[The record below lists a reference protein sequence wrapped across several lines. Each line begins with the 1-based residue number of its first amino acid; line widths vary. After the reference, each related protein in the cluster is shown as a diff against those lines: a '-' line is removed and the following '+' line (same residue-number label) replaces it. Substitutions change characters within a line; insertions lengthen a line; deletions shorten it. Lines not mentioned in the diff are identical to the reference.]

1 ANGSATWG
9 DFDNDGDLDIL
20 VTGQKKDTY
29 TPRTSAV
36 YRNDS
41 GEFTD
46 IGAGLEPNSG
56 KSLWGD
62 YDNDGDLDILTSG
75 DEHNG
80 AKTRV
85 YKNDAGTFTDIQAD
99 FIAIKDGTI
108 EWLDYD
114 NDGDLDIFE
123 TGGKAI
129 GYNSDTSITVMYKNV
144 AGTFTVDN
152 TLAFANVKYA
162 TTTWGD
168 FDDDGDLDLVMYG
181 LVTPT
186 TNYARMHMLYRNDS
200 TNPNTAPTVP
210 TNLSA
215 NATGN
220 SVVLSWNASTDTET
234 TDGRGLTYNIYM
246 GTTSGGVD
254 AVSPMADVSTGF
266 RKVVATGN
274 VDHNL
279 SWSFEGLKNGTHY
292 WSVQAIDPGFKGSA
306 FAAEGSFASVDD
318 APAVPLEFTAKSGN
332 SSVLLSWKPNTETD
346 LNFYQIFRN
355 SEDNSGTA
363 AIIDTAMAT
372 DSTYEDKGLVIGQTY
387 YYWLNASDN
396 NGNESGLTST
406 ASAVPKDFE
415 PPAKPIGL
423 LAYPSGKGVG
433 LIWNANDEDDL
444 AHYAIYRSKTSF
456 ELDADSIGI
465 ATSDTTYQDD
475 SAEVDSLYFY
485 RVSAV
490 DVNGNKSSL
499 SDAAEAVPAVLGRS
513 LSLDGDGDYVD
524 FGTANSDIFYG
535 TFTQEAWIKTSSSSR
550 CEIIGWSTPYDD
562 FVVEFRMQ
570 GGKLEFGIFKDG
582 NFKSIT
588 GNKYINNGK
597 WTHVAVVQDGY
608 GIKLYVN
615 GILDVTGAYIQGGFV
630 YTLSIGTLKQKGEIK
645 DVYYFDGEIDEL
657 RVWKKART
665 QEEIVKNMK
674 KQLRGDEDGLLAL
687 WHMNEPPGSTTI
699 FDATRNK
706 RDGSLKG
713 DATFVNSEALVVSFG
728 NLSAVALDG
737 QAELNWDVSNN
748 YNTISTLLFSSF
760 SDDVATATYVDSYQ
774 GLPPYS
780 VNVTNFDS
788 VQYYWAKEVRNI
800 DGAEDTTAF
809 SNSVLIV
816 PFKGMGNVVELDG
829 TGDYISF
836 DSAPKYPEKDL
847 TFEAW
852 IKTTSAEKENEILGW
867 GKTNGGNVAEFR
879 TEEGKLQ
886 FGHDRGGWT
895 SVQSTTLVNTGEWV
909 HVAVV
914 KSGSAAILY
923 VNGVEDASG
932 LVYNTPDVDRIC
944 IGSLYK
950 QGSFRN
956 GYEFPGMID
965 ELRIWNVA
973 RTESEINS
981 AMKKQLR
988 GDEPGL
994 IALFHMDG
1002 PAGGTKCYNAVNNG
1016 VEGTA
1021 VGDAK
1026 FVNSDLQFNLAP
1038 QAFDLIG
1045 PANSSTTDSLKVTF
1059 KWNAA
1064 IDPNSDPIEYAL
1076 NIFGTNVDTSITA
1089 LSDTLYVFDGRDV
1102 FDFDT
1107 QYSWFVEATDGVVST
1122 VSDTASFTTPT
1133 EAALNNA
1140 PKSFKL
1146 LSPTASIVTDSL
1158 KIEFVWEKAVDV
1170 DPGDIVLYTFNLF
1183 GTGFDSTIVGLS
1195 DTTYLFNGKDI
1206 LEYDTEYSWFV
1217 EASDDFETTTSDTAS
1232 FKTPKFVS
1240 VDELQIPEVYSLS
1253 QNYPNPFN
1261 PTTTFKFGLPTL
1273 STVRLTI
1280 YDILG
1285 REVVTLV
1292 NEEIPAG
1299 YHEVIWNGRN
1309 GHNQTVSSG

>member
-1 ANGSATWG
+1 MKKLLFLILVLSVAASSIYAQTFTEAPELFSDSLKGISGSTFQWGDYDNDGDLDLFAGSWVYRNDSGTFSNDSSMSHPGSKFELGDFDNDGDLDFVTNAFESRPTGGVYHLIIYRNDGNVFTDIGAPDPVVEAATFDWGDFDNDGDLDLLISGYIPYTGNVTRIYENKNGDFNNYISLPGANGSATWG

-234 TDGRGLTYNIYM
+234 TDGRGLTYNIYI

-535 TFTQEAWIKTSSSSR
+535 TFTQEAWIKTSNSNSR

-562 FVVEFRMQ
+562 FVVEFRM
-570 GGKLEFGIFKDG
+570 
-582 NFKSIT
+582 
-588 GNKYINNGK
+588 
-597 WTHVAVVQDGY
+597 A
-608 GIKLYVN
+608 
-615 GILDVTGAYIQGGFV
+615 
-630 YTLSIGTLKQKGEIK
+630 
-645 DVYYFDGEIDEL
+645 
-657 RVWKKART
+657 
-665 QEEIVKNMK
+665 
-674 KQLRGDEDGLLAL
+674 
-687 WHMNEPPGSTTI
+687 
-699 FDATRNK
+699 
-706 RDGSLKG
+706 
-713 DATFVNSEALVVSFG
+713 
-728 NLSAVALDG
+728 
-737 QAELNWDVSNN
+737 
-748 YNTISTLLFSSF
+748 
-760 SDDVATATYVDSYQ
+760 
-774 GLPPYS
+774 
-780 VNVTNFDS
+780 
-788 VQYYWAKEVRNI
+788 
-800 DGAEDTTAF
+800 
-809 SNSVLIV
+809 
-816 PFKGMGNVVELDG
+816 
-829 TGDYISF
+829 
-836 DSAPKYPEKDL
+836 
-847 TFEAW
+847 
-852 IKTTSAEKENEILGW
+852 
-867 GKTNGGNVAEFR
+867 
-879 TEEGKLQ
+879 
-886 FGHDRGGWT
+886 
-895 SVQSTTLVNTGEWV
+895 
-909 HVAVV
+909 
-914 KSGSAAILY
+914 
-923 VNGVEDASG
+923 
-932 LVYNTPDVDRIC
+932 
-944 IGSLYK
+944 
-950 QGSFRN
+950 
-956 GYEFPGMID
+956 
-965 ELRIWNVA
+965 
-973 RTESEINS
+973 
-981 AMKKQLR
+981 
-988 GDEPGL
+988 
-994 IALFHMDG
+994 
-1002 PAGGTKCYNAVNNG
+1002 
-1016 VEGTA
+1016 
-1021 VGDAK
+1021 
-1026 FVNSDLQFNLAP
+1026 
-1038 QAFDLIG
+1038 
-1045 PANSSTTDSLKVTF
+1045 
-1059 KWNAA
+1059 
-1064 IDPNSDPIEYAL
+1064 
-1076 NIFGTNVDTSITA
+1076 
-1089 LSDTLYVFDGRDV
+1089 
-1102 FDFDT
+1102 
-1107 QYSWFVEATDGVVST
+1107 
-1122 VSDTASFTTPT
+1122 
-1133 EAALNNA
+1133 
-1140 PKSFKL
+1140 
-1146 LSPTASIVTDSL
+1146 
-1158 KIEFVWEKAVDV
+1158 
-1170 DPGDIVLYTFNLF
+1170 
-1183 GTGFDSTIVGLS
+1183 
-1195 DTTYLFNGKDI
+1195 
-1206 LEYDTEYSWFV
+1206 
-1217 EASDDFETTTSDTAS
+1217 
-1232 FKTPKFVS
+1232 
-1240 VDELQIPEVYSLS
+1240 
-1253 QNYPNPFN
+1253 
-1261 PTTTFKFGLPTL
+1261 
-1273 STVRLTI
+1273 
-1280 YDILG
+1280 
-1285 REVVTLV
+1285 
-1292 NEEIPAG
+1292 
-1299 YHEVIWNGRN
+1299 
-1309 GHNQTVSSG
+1309 